1 MAESKSVRVVLVNPP
16 PPLGAFVHYHNPLIG
31 LAYIAA
37 VLEKNGY
44 EVAVVDCP
52 PLNMTYEG
60 LKREIVRLKP
70 DIVGIT
76 SVTVTFSS
84 ALQATRVI
92 KEVYPQTITILGG
105 PHVTVTDEKTIR
117 ENPETDIVVRG
128 EGEQTM
134 LELVDLRSKS
144 NLKNLDEVAGIT
156 FRKDGQIIRT
166 QDRPF
171 IQNLDELPFPAYK
184 FFPLSATAATG
195 VAIPSV

>member
-1 MAESKSVRVVLVNPP
+1 MAERKSVKIALVNPP
-16 PPLGAFVHYHNPLIG
+16 PPLGAFVHYQSPLIG

-84 ALQATRVI
+84 AVQAAHAI
-92 KEVYPQTITILGG
+92 KESYPETLIVLGG
-105 PHVTVTDEKTIR
+105 PHATVMD
-117 ENPETDIVVRG
+117 
-128 EGEQTM
+128 EQT
-134 LELVDLRSKS
+134 
-144 NLKNLDEVAGIT
+144 
-156 FRKDGQIIRT
+156 
-166 QDRPF
+166 
-171 IQNLDELPFPAYK
+171 
-184 FFPLSATAATG
+184 LSEY
-195 VAIPSV
+195 PDP

>member
-52 PLNMTYEG
+52 PLNMTYED
-60 LKREIVRLKP
+60 LKREIVSFEP

-84 ALQATRVI
+84 ALQVARF
-92 KEVYPQTITILGG
+92 
-105 PHVTVTDEKTIR
+105 
-117 ENPETDIVVRG
+117 
-128 EGEQTM
+128 
-134 LELVDLRSKS
+134 
-144 NLKNLDEVAGIT
+144 LKGSCP
-156 FRKDGQIIRT
+156 K
-166 QDRPF
+166 
-171 IQNLDELPFPAYK
+171 
-184 FFPLSATAATG
+184 
-195 VAIPSV
+195 AI